1 MKALLVAECRQGRLV
16 DSYPELI
23 GFAEALDVEVSMLL
37 VGNRDDLPA
46 FDGTLYFADA
56 GEYGEYS
63 PDLHKRLVLDAV
75 EAEQPDFVV
84 FMHTSYGW
92 DLAPRVAAALRFPQ
106 ITAVTG
112 IDAGGF
118 IVGCCNGKMRRIVTP
133 ALSRAVLTVQQGAFP
148 ALPQTGAPMIRPL
161 TASAETSVG
170 FIRYEAPSTD
180 GIDLTRA
187 EVIVSAGR
195 GVGSREH
202 IDLVRSLAAALGG
215 EVGASRPVVD
225 AGWLEHGR
233 QVGSTGQTVAP
244 ALYVAC
250 GISGA
255 IQHLAGIKGAGFVLA
270 VNTDREAPIGEVAD
284 LIVIADLA
292 EFLPALTTRLASP

>member
-1 MKALLVAECRQGRLV
+1 MKALLVAECRQGRLA
-16 DSYPELI
+16 DSFPELF
-23 GFAEALDVEVSMLL
+23 GFAQSLDVEVSMLL
-37 VGNRDDLPA
+37 VGSRDELPS

-63 PDLHKRLVLDAV
+63 PDLHKRLVLDVV
-75 EAEQPDFVV
+75 EIEQPDFVV

-92 DLAPRVAAALRFPQ
+92 DLAPRVGATLRLPQ
-106 ITAVTG
+106 ITGVTG
-112 IDAGGF
+112 IDADGF
-118 IVGCCNGKMRRIVTP
+118 MTSCCNGKMRRIVTP
-133 ALSRAVLTVQQGAFP
+133 SASRAVLTVQPGAFP
-148 ALPQTGAPMIRPL
+148 ALPLGGTPMIRPL
-161 TASAETSVG
+161 TASAETSVE
-170 FIRYEAPSTD
+170 FIRYEPPSTD

-195 GVGSREH
+195 GVGSREN
-202 IDLVRSLAAALGG
+202 IDLVRSLAAVFGG

-233 QVGSTGQTVAP
+233 QVGSTGQSVAP

-284 LIVIADLA
+284 LLVIADLA
-292 EFLPALTTRLASP
+292 EFLPALTTRLTSP